1 MATPKRIGVL
11 TGGGD
16 VPGLNSVI
24 KSVTYRATE
33 LGIEVMGIRR
43 GWEGLTHVEPGDQLD
58 PDYLRPLDRR
68 NTRTID
74 RTGGT
79 VLHTSRTN
87 PARMKQASLPPW
99 LTVDQAERF
108 RTEDGRYDLTSV
120 VLEHLDQLGIDAL
133 VPIGGD
139 DTLSFARVLV
149 DQGVPLVAIPKTMD
163 NDVPG
168 TEYCIGFSSAITRAK
183 ELIDRQRTTLGSHER
198 IGVFR
203 IFGRDA
209 GFSALFAAYVTS
221 ARCVIPEAP
230 YDVEALAGLLADDH
244 RLSPSRYAIVI
255 AAEGAVWSGA
265 NLDEVGEA
273 DAFGHRH
280 KANIGEA
287 LAAEL
292 SRRTGIESLAIEL
305 TYDLRS
311 GQPDALDQIVATTF
325 ANVAMDLLADGRFG
339 RMAAIRDG
347 KYAETSLP
355 AAGATSRRV
364 DVAGMY
370 NVERFRP
377 RYDGRIGRPLLL
389 VGLGD

>member
-1 MATPKRIGVL
+1 MSSL
-11 TGGGD
+11 
-16 VPGLNSVI
+16 
-24 KSVTYRATE
+24 
-33 LGIEVMGIRR
+33 
-43 GWEGLTHVEPGDQLD
+43 
-58 PDYLRPLDRR
+58 
-68 NTRTID
+68 
-74 RTGGT
+74 
-79 VLHTSRTN
+79 
-87 PARMKQASLPPW
+87 AR
-99 LTVDQAERF
+99 
-108 RTEDGRYDLTSV
+108 
-120 VLEHLDQLGIDAL
+120 
-133 VPIGGD
+133 
-139 DTLSFARVLV
+139 
-149 DQGVPLVAIPKTMD
+149 
-163 NDVPG
+163 
-168 TEYCIGFSSAITRAK
+168 
-183 ELIDRQRTTLGSHER
+183 
-198 IGVFR
+198 
-203 IFGRDA
+203 
-209 GFSALFAAYVTS
+209 
-221 ARCVIPEAP
+221 
-230 YDVEALAGLLADDH
+230 
-244 RLSPSRYAIVI
+244 VI

-364 DVAGMY
+364 DVEGMY
-370 NVERFRP
+370 NGERFRP